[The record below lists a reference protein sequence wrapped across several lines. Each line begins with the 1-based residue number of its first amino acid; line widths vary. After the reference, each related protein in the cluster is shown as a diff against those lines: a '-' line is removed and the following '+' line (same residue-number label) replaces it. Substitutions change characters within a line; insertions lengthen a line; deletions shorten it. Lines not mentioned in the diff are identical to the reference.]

1 MNMDVIIL
9 NRNLRAVTDELAKQL
24 TDLDGVGGV
33 YVVDSGSVD
42 AEISSRTIAR
52 DESEFARVNGLRIN
66 RGFNLGLLEWL
77 KLEQRGEWILLLPND
92 AEIVSANLEVLLE
105 LAGRTSDIAAIVPVT
120 DDNPYTSLIQESG
133 ASLVWNIHEGP
144 IMLRRNFVEDSF
156 DLAGQV
162 FDSSNFRSYASFL
175 DLSFRIYASDRCII
189 ATNLVRFRENKL
201 HQLTKHTL
209 IGTEPQDESL
219 ALLLSEGKKWMASK
233 YGFTDRRNLELA
245 TRLLFEEFCIV
256 HPELEIRPAV

>member
-1 MNMDVIIL
+1 MTVDVIIL
-9 NRNLRAVTDELAKQL
+9 NRNLKAVTDQLAKHL
-24 TDLDGVGGV
+24 AKLNGIGGV
-33 YVVDSGSVD
+33 YVADSGSTD

-52 DESEFARVNGLRIN
+52 EDSEFARINGLRIN

-77 KLEQRGEWILLLPND
+77 KLDNPSEWVLLLPND
-92 AEIVSANLEVLLE
+92 AELVSANLNELLE
-105 LAGRTSDIAAIVPVT
+105 LVGGTSDIAAILPIT
-120 DDNPYTSLIQESG
+120 DDNPYSSLIQDSG

-144 IMLRRNFVEDSF
+144 IMLRRNFVVDSVA
-156 DLAGQV
+156 LAGQV

-175 DLSFRIYASDRCII
+175 DLSFKIYASDRCIV
-189 ATNLVRFRENKL
+189 ATNLLRFRENKL

-219 ALLLSEGKKWMASK
+219 ALLLAEGKKWMALK

-256 HPELEIRPAV
+256 HPEVDIKPAI

>member
-1 MNMDVIIL
+1 MH
-9 NRNLRAVTDELAKQL
+9 LAK
-24 TDLDGVGGV
+24 LDGIGGV
-33 YVVDSGSVD
+33 YVADSGSKDTEV
-42 AEISSRTIAR
+42 SSHTIAR
-52 DESEFARVNGLRIN
+52 DDSEFARVNGLRIN

-77 KLEQRGEWILLLPND
+77 KLQKHGEWVLLLPND
-92 AEIVSANLEVLLE
+92 AELVSANLNDLLE
-105 LAGRTSDIAAIVPVT
+105 LAEETSHLAAIIPIT
-120 DDNPYTSLIQESG
+120 DDNPYSSLIQESG

-144 IMLRRNFVEDSF
+144 IMLRRNFVVDSF
-156 DLAGQV
+156 DIAGQV

-175 DLSFRIYASDRCII
+175 DLAFKIYASDRCII

-219 ALLLSEGKKWMASK
+219 ALLLAEGKTWMASK

-256 HPELEIRPAV
+256 HPEIEIRPAV